1 MPRGPKPGTPSNNP
15 NGRPP
20 KERSLTEQIK
30 RAFEAK
36 PDGDK
41 RTKKEIMAELLV
53 EAAHTAMIKFP
64 DGRVLKLSPKDWLDM
79 TFKILAQV
87 DGPPRQEIDHTI
99 DHYQTVKG
107 YVAFSP
113 EEWDAM
119 PEAAIDAPDA
129 PDGV

>member
-1 MPRGPKPGTPSNNP
+1 
-15 NGRPP
+15 
-20 KERSLTEQIK
+20 
-30 RAFEAK
+30 
-36 PDGDK
+36 
-41 RTKKEIMAELLV
+41 
-53 EAAHTAMIKFP
+53 MIKFP

-119 PEAAIDAPDA
+119 PDADVDAPDA
-129 PDGV
+129 PDGA